1 MPVLPVEPFDTSSVP
16 TYRAPSDD
24 YRFLLTEVL
33 DASRLAS
40 YPPYA
45 EATVELM
52 TAVIAEAGTLCE
64 QVMFPLNM
72 PGDAEGCT
80 YDNGMV
86 RTPKGFVEA
95 FREYADGGWIGVSCD
110 PAYGGQGLPVT
121 VRYAIDEMLCAANLS
136 IAMYP
141 GLTQGAFEAIHAH
154 ASDELKSRFLPKL
167 VSGEWTGTMCLTEAH
182 AGTDLG
188 MIRTRAEPMD
198 DGSFSLS
205 GTKIFITAGEH
216 DLSGNI
222 VHLVLARLPDAPEG
236 SRGISMFLVPKYL
249 VNADGTL
256 GERNGVRCASIEH
269 KMGIKGSATCVLDFT
284 NAKGWLMGEAHKG
297 LRAMF
302 TMMNG
307 ARLGV
312 GLQGLGLADA
322 SYHSAVAYARDRL
335 QGRAL
340 SGPKNPAGPADPI
353 IQHADIRRGLLTMRA
368 FIEGAR
374 ALGSWVSL
382 RIDDERAHPDAAV
395 REESADLVA
404 LLTPV
409 IKACFT
415 DMGFES
421 TNIGLQTLG
430 GHGYIRDYGMEQYVR
445 DARIGQIYEGTNY
458 VQALDLVGRKLG
470 EGNGRLLK
478 RYLTI
483 IAEDL
488 AAARSNGLEGEA
500 AILGSAVQRLEVA
513 TVQIA
518 QRAAKSP
525 DEVGA
530 AASEFLRLF
539 ACIALGHMWLLM
551 AATAQE
557 RVKQQGVMSPE
568 FYQAKMSV
576 ARFYF
581 QRVMPQ
587 TLALAATIE
596 AGASPVMDFP
606 VHWF

>member
-1 MPVLPVEPFDTSSVP
+1 VP
-16 TYRAPSDD
+16 TYRAPADD
-24 YRFLLTEVL
+24 YRFLLSEVL
-33 DASRLAS
+33 DAARLTS
-40 YPPYA
+40 YPGYA
-45 EATVELM
+45 DATVELM

-72 PGDAEGCT
+72 SGDAEGCT
-80 YDNGMV
+80 YDNGTV
-86 RTPKGFVEA
+86 RTPKGFIDA
-95 FREYADGGWIGVSCD
+95 FRQYAEGGWIGVSCD

-121 VRYAIDEMLCAANLS
+121 VRYAIDEMICAANLS

-141 GLTQGAFEAIHAH
+141 GLTQGAFEAIHTH
-154 ASDELKSRFLPKL
+154 ASDELKARYLPKL
-167 VSGEWTGTMCLTEAH
+167 AAGEWTGTMCLTEAH

-198 DGSFSLS
+198 DGSFSLT

-216 DLSGNI
+216 DLARNI
-222 VHLVLARLPDAPEG
+222 IHLVLARLPGAPEG
-236 SRGISMFLVPKYL
+236 SRGISMFLVPKFL
-249 VNADGTL
+249 LLEDGSV

-269 KMGIKGSATCVLDFT
+269 KMGIKGSSTCVLDFS
-284 NAKGWLMGEAHKG
+284 NAKGWLLGEAHKG

-322 SYHSAVAYARDRL
+322 SYHSAVAYARERL

-340 SGPKNPAGPADPI
+340 SGARNPGGPADPI
-353 IQHADIRRGLLTMRA
+353 IEHADIRRGLLFMRA
-368 FIEGAR
+368 YIEGAR
-374 ALGSWVSL
+374 ALGAWTSL
-382 RIDDERAHPDAAV
+382 RIDEERAHPDPAMRA
-395 REESADLVA
+395 EAADLVA

-409 IKACFT
+409 IKAFFT
-415 DMGFES
+415 DLGFES

-478 RYLTI
+478 RYLAI
-483 IAEDL
+483 VGGEL
-488 AAARSNGLEGEA
+488 AAARSAGLELYA
-500 AILGSAVQRLEVA
+500 DILARAVQRLELA

-518 QRAAKSP
+518 QRAAQSP

-539 ACIALGHMWLLM
+539 GFVALGHMWLQM
-551 AATAQE
+551 ARTAGE
-557 RVKQQGVMSPE
+557 RQKTGGSMTPR
-568 FYQAKMSV
+568 FYGAKLSV

-581 QRVMPQ
+581 ERVMPH
-587 TLALAATIE
+587 TAALSAAID
-596 AGASPVMDFP
+596 AGAASVVEMSTTEF
-606 VHWF
+606 

>member
-1 MPVLPVEPFDTSSVP
+1 MPI
-16 TYRAPSDD
+16 YRAPADD

-33 DASRLAS
+33 DASRLAA
-40 YPPYA
+40 YPGYEDA
-45 EATVELM
+45 SLELM

-72 PGDAEGCT
+72 SGDAEGCT
-80 YDNGMV
+80 YDNGTV
-86 RTPKGFVEA
+86 RTPKGFIDA
-95 FREYADGGWIGVSCD
+95 FRQYAEGGWIGVSCD
-110 PAYGGQGLPVT
+110 PAYGGQGLPFV
-121 VRYAIDEMLCAANLS
+121 VRYAIDEMICGANLS

-141 GLTQGAFEAIHAH
+141 GLTQGAFEAIHTH
-154 ASDELKSRFLPKL
+154 ASDELKARYLPKL
-167 VSGEWTGTMCLTEAH
+167 VTGEWTGTMCLTEAH

-198 DGSFSLS
+198 DGSFSVT

-236 SRGISMFLVPKYL
+236 SRGISMLLVPKCL
-249 VNADGTL
+249 LSPDGSV

-284 NAKGWLMGEAHKG
+284 NAKGWLVGERHKG

-340 SGPKNPAGPADPI
+340 GGAKNPGGPADPI
-353 IQHADIRRGLLTMRA
+353 IEHADIRRGLLFMRA
-368 FIEGAR
+368 YIEGAR
-374 ALGSWVSL
+374 ALAAWTSL
-382 RIDDERAHPDAAV
+382 RIDEERAHPEPVAREAAG
-395 REESADLVA
+395 DLVA

-409 IKACFT
+409 IKALFT
-415 DMGFES
+415 DWGFES

-470 EGNGRLLK
+470 ENNGRLLT
-478 RYLTI
+478 RYLAI
-483 IAEDL
+483 IGEEL
-488 AAARSNGLEGEA
+488 AAARAVPGMEA
-500 AILGSAVQRLEVA
+500 HAVVLSDAVQKLERA

-518 QRAAKSP
+518 KRAAKSA

-539 ACIALGHMWLLM
+539 GLVALGHMWLRI
-551 AATAQE
+551 E
-557 RVKQQGVMSPE
+557 RLSTERTESGGTMRPE
-568 FYQAKMSV
+568 FYQAKRAV
-576 ARFYF
+576 ARYYF
-581 QRVMPQ
+581 ERVMPQ
-587 TLALAATIE
+587 AAALSATID
-596 AGASPVMDFP
+596 AGAAPVVDFATA
-606 VHWF
+606 WF

>member
-1 MPVLPVEPFDTSSVP
+1 
-16 TYRAPSDD
+16 
-24 YRFLLTEVL
+24 
-33 DASRLAS
+33 
-40 YPPYA
+40 
-45 EATVELM
+45 
-52 TAVIAEAGTLCE
+52 
-64 QVMFPLNM
+64 
-72 PGDAEGCT
+72 
-80 YDNGMV
+80 
-86 RTPKGFVEA
+86 
-95 FREYADGGWIGVSCD
+95 
-110 PAYGGQGLPVT
+110 
-121 VRYAIDEMLCAANLS
+121 
-136 IAMYP
+136 
-141 GLTQGAFEAIHAH
+141 
-154 ASDELKSRFLPKL
+154 
-167 VSGEWTGTMCLTEAH
+167 
-182 AGTDLG
+182 
-188 MIRTRAEPMD
+188 
-198 DGSFSLS
+198 
-205 GTKIFITAGEH
+205 
-216 DLSGNI
+216 
-222 VHLVLARLPDAPEG
+222 
-236 SRGISMFLVPKYL
+236 MFLVPKYL

-269 KMGIKGSATCVLDFT
+269 KMGIKGSATCVLDFA

-322 SYHSAVAYARDRL
+322 SYHSAVAYARERL

-340 SGPKNPAGPADPI
+340 SGPKNPGGPADPI
-353 IQHADIRRGLLTMRA
+353 IEHADIRRGLLTMRA

-483 IAEDL
+483 LAADL
-488 AAARSNGLEGEA
+488 ATARSSGLEGEA
-500 AILGSAVQRLEVA
+500 AALGGAVQRLEVA

-518 QRAAKSP
+518 QRAARSP

-539 ACIALGHMWLLM
+539 AHVALGHMWLLM
-551 AATAQE
+551 AAGAEE
-557 RVKQQGVMSPE
+557 RKKEGGAMSQE

-587 TLALAATIE
+587 TVALAATIE

>member
-1 MPVLPVEPFDTSSVP
+1 VP
-16 TYRAPSDD
+16 TYRAPADD

-33 DASRLAS
+33 DASRLAT
-40 YPPYA
+40 YPGYEDA
-45 EATVELM
+45 SLELM

-72 PGDAEGCT
+72 SGDAEGCT
-80 YDNGMV
+80 YDNGTV
-86 RTPKGFVEA
+86 RTPKGFIDA
-95 FREYADGGWIGVSCD
+95 FRQYAEGGWIGVSCD
-110 PAYGGQGLPVT
+110 PAFGGQGLPVV
-121 VRYAIDEMLCAANLS
+121 VRYAIDEMICGANLS

-141 GLTQGAFEAIHAH
+141 GLTQGAFEAIHSH
-154 ASDELKSRFLPKL
+154 ASEELKARYLPKL

-198 DGSFSLS
+198 DGSFSLT

-216 DLSGNI
+216 DLTRHI
-222 VHLVLARLPDAPEG
+222 VHLVLARLPGAPEG
-236 SRGISMFLVPKYL
+236 SRGISMFLVPKVL
-249 VNADGTL
+249 VTPDGSL

-269 KMGIKGSATCVLDFT
+269 KMGIRGSATCVLDFT
-284 NAKGWLMGEAHKG
+284 HARGWLIGEPHKG

-322 SYHSAVAYARDRL
+322 SYHSAVAYARERL

-340 SGPKNPAGPADPI
+340 GGSKNPAGPADPI
-353 IQHADIRRGLLTMRA
+353 IEHADIRRGLLFMRA
-368 FIEGAR
+368 YIEGAR
-374 ALGSWVSL
+374 ALAAWTSL
-382 RIDDERAHPDAAV
+382 RIDEERAHPDAAA
-395 REESADLVA
+395 RQASGDLVA

-409 IKACFT
+409 IKALFT
-415 DMGFES
+415 DWGFES

-470 EGNGRLLK
+470 EANGRLL
-478 RYLTI
+478 RHYLTLI
-483 IAEDL
+483 SEEL
-488 AAARSNGLEGEA
+488 AAARGVPELVSHAAALADAVETLERA
-500 AILGSAVQRLEVA
+500 AG
-513 TVQIA
+513 QIA
-518 QRAAKSP
+518 HRAARSA

-539 ACIALGHMWLLM
+539 GLVALGHMWLRLDRV
-551 AATAQE
+551 AAE
-557 RVKQQGVMSPE
+557 RVQGGGAMRRE
-568 FYQAKMSV
+568 FYEAKRAV
-576 ARFYF
+576 ARYYF
-581 QRVMPQ
+581 ERVLPQ
-587 TLALAATIE
+587 TTALSAAIN
-596 AGASPVMDFP
+596 AGAAPVMDFSTA
-606 VHWF
+606 WF

>member
-1 MPVLPVEPFDTSSVP
+1 MP
-16 TYRAPSDD
+16 TYRAPADD
-24 YRFLLTEVL
+24 YRFLLSEVL
-33 DASRLAS
+33 DGARLAS
-40 YPPYA
+40 YPGYTD
-45 EATVELM
+45 ATVELM
-52 TAVIAEAGTLCE
+52 TSVIAEAGTLCE

-72 PGDAEGCT
+72 SGDAEGCT
-80 YDNGMV
+80 YDNGTV
-86 RTPKGFVEA
+86 RTPKGFADA
-95 FREYADGGWIGVSCD
+95 FRQYAEGGWIGVSCD

-121 VRYAIDEMLCAANLS
+121 VRYAIDEMICAANLS

-141 GLTQGAFEAIHAH
+141 GLTQGAFEAIHTH
-154 ASDELKSRFLPKL
+154 ATDELKARFLPKL
-167 VSGEWTGTMCLTEAH
+167 VTGEWTGTMCLTEAH

-198 DGSFSLS
+198 DGSFSVT

-216 DLSGNI
+216 DLSRNI
-222 VHLVLARLPDAPEG
+222 LHLVLARLPDAPEG
-236 SRGISMFLVPKYL
+236 SRGISMFLVPKFL
-249 VNADGTL
+249 VNPDGSS

-269 KMGIKGSATCVLDFT
+269 KMGIKGSATCVLDFSG
-284 NAKGWLMGEAHKG
+284 AKGWLIAEPHKG

-322 SYHSAVAYARDRL
+322 SYQSAVAYARERL
-335 QGRAL
+335 QGRSL
-340 SGPKNPAGPADPI
+340 TGLKNPGGPADPI
-353 IQHADIRRGLLTMRA
+353 IEHAEIRRGLLFMRA

-374 ALGSWVSL
+374 ALAAWTSL
-382 RIDDERAHPDAAV
+382 RIDEERAHPEPTV
-395 REESADLVA
+395 REEAADLVA

-409 IKACFT
+409 IKAFFT

-470 EGNGRLLK
+470 EGNGRLFK
-478 RYLTI
+478 RYLVI
-483 IAEDL
+483 VAGEL
-488 AAARSNGLEGEA
+488 AAARSVGLDDYA
-500 AILGSAVQRLEVA
+500 ATLTDAVQMLERA

-518 QRAAKSP
+518 QRAAKSA

-539 ACIALGHMWLLM
+539 AFVALGHMWLRV
-551 AATAQE
+551 ARVAQE
-557 RVKQQGVMSPE
+557 RQKDGGSMNAE
-568 FYQAKMSV
+568 FYQAKLVV

-587 TLALAATIE
+587 TAALSAAIE

-606 VHWF
+606 ISWF

>member
-1 MPVLPVEPFDTSSVP
+1 
-16 TYRAPSDD
+16 
-24 YRFLLTEVL
+24 
-33 DASRLAS
+33 
-40 YPPYA
+40 
-45 EATVELM
+45 
-52 TAVIAEAGTLCE
+52 
-64 QVMFPLNM
+64 
-72 PGDAEGCT
+72 
-80 YDNGMV
+80 V
-86 RTPKGFVEA
+86 RTPKGFIDA
-95 FREYADGGWIGVSCD
+95 FRQYAEGGWIGVSCD

-121 VRYAIDEMLCAANLS
+121 VRYAIDEMICAANLS

-141 GLTQGAFEAIHAH
+141 GLTQGAFEAIHTH
-154 ASDELKSRFLPKL
+154 ASDELKARYLPKL
-167 VSGEWTGTMCLTEAH
+167 AAGEWTGTMCLTEAH

-198 DGSFSLS
+198 DGSFSLT

-216 DLSGNI
+216 DLARNI
-222 VHLVLARLPDAPEG
+222 IHLVLARLPGAPEG
-236 SRGISMFLVPKYL
+236 SRGISMFLVPKFL
-249 VNADGTL
+249 LLEDGSV

-269 KMGIKGSATCVLDFT
+269 KMGIKGSSTCVLDFS
-284 NAKGWLMGEAHKG
+284 NAKGWLLGEAHKG

-322 SYHSAVAYARDRL
+322 SYHSAVAYARERL

-340 SGPKNPAGPADPI
+340 SGARNPGGPADPI
-353 IQHADIRRGLLTMRA
+353 IEHADIRRGLLFMRA
-368 FIEGAR
+368 YIEGAR
-374 ALGSWVSL
+374 ALGAWTSL
-382 RIDDERAHPDAAV
+382 RIDEERAHPDPAMRA
-395 REESADLVA
+395 EAADLVA

-409 IKACFT
+409 IKAFFT
-415 DMGFES
+415 DLGFES

-478 RYLTI
+478 RYLAI
-483 IAEDL
+483 VGGEL
-488 AAARSNGLEGEA
+488 AAARPAGLELYA
-500 AILGSAVQRLEVA
+500 DILARAVQRLELA

-518 QRAAKSP
+518 QRAAQSP

-539 ACIALGHMWLLM
+539 GFVALGHMWLQM
-551 AATAQE
+551 ARTAGE
-557 RVKQQGVMSPE
+557 RQKTGGSMSPH
-568 FYQAKMSV
+568 FYGAKLSV

-581 QRVMPQ
+581 ERVMPH
-587 TLALAATIE
+587 TAALSAAID
-596 AGASPVMDFP
+596 AGAASVVEMSTTEF
-606 VHWF
+606 